1 MKKIIAIGDIHG
13 EVYKLKTLFAKIS
26 IKEDDTVIFLGD
38 YIDRGR
44 YSKQVIDFIIDL
56 KTKCNVITLEGNHEM
71 MAKEARD
78 VRDVNMYLSWG
89 RNGGGECLSSYGE
102 QHVNQLHQMFLEHG
116 DFFDNLKLCHET
128 ENHIFAHGYVD
139 SDKDCE
145 DQERWPC
152 LWNRFDDILPH
163 KSGKTVVVGHTTQ
176 MAGHT
181 NKGYKVCIDTGSF
194 HRGGYITAMIIEGD
208 KEYFQDSRKAN

>member
-71 MAKEARD
+71 MARD
-78 VRDVNMYLSWG
+78 NYNDRSERSKVGWL
-89 RNGGGECLSSYGE
+89 RNGGQQTLSSYETEEPLKVMFEGE
-102 QHVNQLHQMFLEHG
+102 HAK
-116 DFFDNLKLCHET
+116 FFDNLTLCYET
-128 ENHIFAHGYVD
+128 DNHIFGHGYID
-139 SDKDCE
+139 GDKDCDAQCE
-145 DQERWPC
+145 WSV